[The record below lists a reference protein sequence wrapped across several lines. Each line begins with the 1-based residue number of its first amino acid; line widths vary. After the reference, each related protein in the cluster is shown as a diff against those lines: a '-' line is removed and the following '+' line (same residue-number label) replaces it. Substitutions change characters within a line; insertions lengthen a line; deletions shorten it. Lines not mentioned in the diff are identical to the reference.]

1 MNNEKA
7 EMLQAEFEVLSQK
20 YDMVKS
26 YGYFVDANG
35 RGMVSFNDIN
45 DRELMFMISQLVVSI
60 AAKNEAI
67 PDDVLASISEAIR
80 RQYPDEQEIV
90 KNQYVKVIG
99 NGILV
104 STKKVKISMRNR
116 FIVCY
121 AFFIIN

>member
-20 YDMVKS
+20 YEMVKS

-45 DRELMFMISQLVVSI
+45 DRELMFMISQLIVSI
-60 AAKNEAI
+60 AAKNEAL

-80 RQYPDEQEIV
+80 RQHPQEQEVV
-90 KNQYVKVIG
+90 KN
-99 NGILV
+99 
-104 STKKVKISMRNR
+104 
-116 FIVCY
+116 
-121 AFFIIN
+121 